1 MVKVRSSSGL
11 RGLSIG
17 LGVRHQRVRHGY
29 IRLLKQR
36 TSRLRFHGHNR
47 KGLEYVQGCV
57 NRLLWKGWHI
67 HPGGPEVCSQAPGH
81 LF

>member
-1 MVKVRSSSGL
+1 MVVKVRSSSGL
-11 RGLSIG
+11 SIG
-17 LGVRHQRVRHGY
+17 LRVRHQSHGVGHGY

-67 HPGGPEVCSQAPGH
+67 HPGGPEVCSQAPGP